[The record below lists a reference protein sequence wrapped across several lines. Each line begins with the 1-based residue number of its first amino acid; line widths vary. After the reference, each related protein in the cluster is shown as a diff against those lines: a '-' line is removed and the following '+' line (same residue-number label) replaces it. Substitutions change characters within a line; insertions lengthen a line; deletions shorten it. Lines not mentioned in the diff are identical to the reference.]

1 MSKMWTKSQKKHARE
16 LFDLARDREYAA
28 LIEEIN
34 SLHISSP
41 EEVWILRERL
51 NKKAREMD
59 RKYDYRYSQLIWVFT
74 QLLREGYLTK
84 DELRVLGEEKMNEVI
99 Q

>member
-1 MSKMWTKSQKKHARE
+1 MNKTWTKSQKRHANE
-16 LFDLARDREYAA
+16 LFELARDREYAA

-41 EEVWILRERL
+41 DEVWILRERL

-59 RKYDYRYSQLIWVFT
+59 RKYDYRYSQLIWVFA
-74 QLLREGYLTK
+74 QLLREGYLTE
-84 DELRVLGEEKMNEVI
+84 DELRVLGEEKMNAII